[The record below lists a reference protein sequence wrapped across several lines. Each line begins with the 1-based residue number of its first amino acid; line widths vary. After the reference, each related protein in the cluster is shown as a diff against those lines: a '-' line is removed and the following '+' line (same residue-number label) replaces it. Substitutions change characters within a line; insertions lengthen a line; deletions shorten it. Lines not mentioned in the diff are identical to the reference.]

1 MISSESTTNNIKNF
15 TKSKKN
21 ASQSTLKYT
30 NINLI
35 MENTP
40 THRSSR
46 TAAILMAA
54 ALAMPIVVSST
65 ASAHENSL
73 VNKEIARRGL
83 QIEEADKAILVG
95 RKAYAERNYEE
106 AVTQYRKAVTM
117 LPQGPI
123 AADRRREYIGH
134 LLDGSIALSQQFRRT
149 GRYPEARELLD
160 NVLEKDPGN
169 VVAKKHLEY
178 LDDPIRTSP
187 TLNYAHVKNVEKV
200 RKLLYRAHSYYDQAQ
215 FDHATLEFKEVL
227 RIDPHNKAARRG
239 MEKVNAAK
247 SDYYRAAYDQTRAA
261 MLMQVDQA
269 WEIAV
274 PPQIQDNPGRIGP
287 DLNPAVNPALYQRQK
302 LQSIMLPLVEFDDDA
317 TVRDAINF
325 LRQRARELDDKE
337 LDPNK
342 KGLNFV
348 FRNPTIVDA
357 GEGMGEDDGDAVE
370 GEKIENIKLG
380 GLRIRN
386 IPMEE
391 ALRQICQMTGL
402 RYKVENY
409 SVVILKAT
417 DVDDNE
423 MYARTFRVPPDLRNL
438 ISDGPDGGGGGGGD
452 PFGDDEPETGSKKT
466 IAELLELQGIKFP
479 EGSTAGF
486 SKARSTLTV
495 RNTANA
501 LDQVEELVIELSL
514 RKPRQIKMLTKFV
527 EITQENTDE
536 LGFDWIISPFGITSN
551 SNFLSGGTI
560 GNSSGRN
567 GSDFVSPIS
576 EVGVNGINGA
586 DQSVSN
592 IVTAANRSGDFAIS
606 RDSIDSFL
614 NNPNRTAQ
622 NSSVAPGILSLTGLF
637 TDGQVQMIMRGLAQK
652 KGADVMTAP
661 SIVSRSGERAT
672 IEIIREFIYPT
683 EYEPPELP
691 NVVGIGG
698 GLEGGDGQA
707 GGGSIFPV
715 TPATPTAFETRNT
728 GVTLEVEPILGED
741 GYTIDLTFKP
751 EIVEFEGFINYGSPI
766 QSPGTDAIG
775 NPITITITE
784 NRIEMPVFSTRRVN
798 TSLTIYDGHTV
809 AVGGLMRENVQNVE
823 DKVPILGDIPLI
835 GRLFQTKAENHI
847 KSNLIIFVTARIIDA
862 TGQPVSQTVVGA
874 SGAPAPGGGDILL
887 PAIAE

>member
-1 MISSESTTNNIKNF
+1 
-15 TKSKKN
+15 
-21 ASQSTLKYT
+21 
-30 NINLI
+30 

-65 ASAHENSL
+65 ASAQENSL
-73 VNKEIARRGL
+73 VNKEIARREL
-83 QIEEADKAILVG
+83 QIAEADKAVLVG
-95 RKAYAERNYEE
+95 RKAYEDENYEE
-106 AVTQYRKAVTM
+106 AVSQYRKAVIM

-123 AADRRREYIGH
+123 AADRRSEYIGH
-134 LLDGSIALSQQFRRT
+134 LLDGSVALSQQFRKT
-149 GRYPEARELLD
+149 GKYTEARELLD

-187 TLNYAHVKNVEKV
+187 TLTYSHVKNVEKV
-200 RKLLYRAHSYYDQAQ
+200 RKLLYRANSYYDQAK
-215 FDHATLEFKEVL
+215 FDHAVLEFKEVL

-239 MEKVNAAK
+239 MEKVSSAK
-247 SDYYRAAYDQTRAA
+247 SDYYRAAYDQTRAS
-261 MLMQVDQA
+261 MLTQVDQA
-269 WEIAV
+269 WEISV
-274 PPQIQDNPGRIGP
+274 PPAIQEGPGIGP
-287 DLNPAVNPALYQRQK
+287 NSNTTVSPALYLRQK
-302 LQSIMLPLVEFDDDA
+302 LQSIMLPLVEFENDA

-325 LRQRARELDDKE
+325 LRQRSRELDTEE
-337 LDPNK
+337 LDPTK

-348 FRNPTIVDA
+348 FRNPTIVDG
-357 GEGMGEDDGDAVE
+357 GEGMGEGDGIADE
-370 GEKIENIKLG
+370 IDKIENINLG
-380 GLRIRN
+380 GLTIRN

-391 ALRQICQMTGL
+391 ALRQICQKSGL

-438 ISDGPDGGGGGGGD
+438 ISDGPGGGGGGGAADD
-452 PFGDDEPETGSKKT
+452 PFGEEDKGDAGNKKS

-479 EGSTAGF
+479 EGATAGF

-501 LDQVEELVIELSL
+501 LDQVETLVDELSL

-527 EITQENTDE
+527 EISQENTDE

-551 SNFLSGGTI
+551 SSFLSGGTL

-567 GSDFVSPIS
+567 ASDFVSP
-576 EVGVNGINGA
+576 VAGVSVPGIPSAANE
-586 DQSVSN
+586 SVSN
-592 IVTAANRSGDFAIS
+592 IVTGSNRSGDYAIS

-691 NVVGIGG
+691 QSVGVGG
-698 GLEGGDGQA
+698 GIDGGA
-707 GGGSIFPV
+707 GGAAGGNIFPV

-766 QSPGTDAIG
+766 QSPGTDALG

-823 DKVPILGDIPLI
+823 DKVPILGDLPLI

-862 TGQPVSQTVVGA
+862 TGQPVSQTIVGV
-874 SGAPAPGGGDILL
+874 GGVPVEAGVREGLL

>member
-1 MISSESTTNNIKNF
+1 
-15 TKSKKN
+15 
-21 ASQSTLKYT
+21 
-30 NINLI
+30 
-35 MENTP
+35 
-40 THRSSR
+40 
-46 TAAILMAA
+46 MAA
-54 ALAMPIVVSST
+54 ALAMPIVVTSS
-65 ASAHENSL
+65 ASAQEDSL
-73 VNKEIARRGL
+73 VNKEIARREL
-83 QIEEADKAILVG
+83 QIAEADKAILDG
-95 RKAYAERNYEE
+95 RKAYAEQNYEE
-106 AVTQYRKAVTM
+106 AVNQYRKAVTM
-117 LPQGPI
+117 LPQGPV
-123 AADRRREYIGH
+123 AADRQREYIGH
-134 LLDGSIALSQQFRRT
+134 LLDGSIALSQQYRRT
-149 GRYPEARELLD
+149 GRYNEARELLD
-160 NVLEKDPGN
+160 DVLEKDPGN
-169 VVAKKHLEY
+169 AVAKKHLEY

-187 TLNYAHVKNVEKV
+187 TLTYDHVQNVEKV
-200 RKLLYRAHSYYDQAQ
+200 RKLLYRANSYYDQAQ
-215 FDHATLEFKEVL
+215 FDHAILEYKEVI
-227 RIDPHNKAARRG
+227 RIDPHNKSARRG

-261 MLMQVDQA
+261 MLMEVDQA

-274 PPQIQDNPGRIGP
+274 PPAVQEGGNGALSIN
-287 DLNPAVNPALYQRQK
+287 ATVNPALYLRQK
-302 LQSIMLPLVEFDDDA
+302 LQNIMLPLVEFEDDA

-325 LRQRARELDDKE
+325 LRLRARELDTDE
-337 LDPNK
+337 LDPTK

-348 FRNPTIVDA
+348 FRNPAVIDA
-357 GEGMGEDDGDAVE
+357 GEAMGDGEAPVE
-370 GEKIENIKLG
+370 GSRIEDINLG
-380 GLRIRN
+380 GLRISN
-386 IPMEE
+386 VPMEE

-409 SVVILKAT
+409 SIVILKAT

-423 MYARTFRVPPDLRNL
+423 MFTRTFRVPPDLYNL
-438 ISDGPDGGGGGGGD
+438 ISDGPGGEDAGADD
-452 PFGDDEPETGSKKT
+452 PFEEEEGGPGGAKKS

-479 EGSTAGF
+479 EGATAGF
-486 SKARSTLTV
+486 SKARSTLTI

-501 LDQVEELVIELSL
+501 LDQVEELVNEISL

-527 EITQENTDE
+527 EISQENTDE
-536 LGFDWIISPFGITSN
+536 LGFDWIISPFGITAN
-551 SNFLSGGTI
+551 STFLSGGTN
-560 GNSSGRN
+560 GNQTARN
-567 GSDFVSPIS
+567 AGDFVSP
-576 EVGVNGINGA
+576 VGGVTIDGIPSAANE
-586 DQSVSN
+586 SVSN
-592 IVTAANRSGDFAIS
+592 IVTGGNRSGDHAIS
-606 RDSIDSFL
+606 RDNIDSFL

-622 NSSVAPGILSLTGLF
+622 NSNVAPGILSLTGLF

-691 NVVGIGG
+691 QSVGVGG
-698 GLEGGDGQA
+698 GLAGDQA
-707 GGGSIFPV
+707 GGNQGGNIFPV

-766 QSPGTDAIG
+766 QSPGTDALG

-823 DKVPILGDIPLI
+823 DKVPILGDLPLV
-835 GRLFQTKAENHI
+835 GRLFQSKSENHI

-862 TGQPVSQTVVGA
+862 TGEPVSQTVIGT
-874 SGAPAPGGGDILL
+874 SGAPTTVGDAAASDGGDLL
-887 PAIAE
+887 PPIAE

>member
-1 MISSESTTNNIKNF
+1 
-15 TKSKKN
+15 
-21 ASQSTLKYT
+21 
-30 NINLI
+30 

-65 ASAHENSL
+65 ASAQENSL
-73 VNKEIARRGL
+73 VNKEIARREL
-83 QIEEADKAILVG
+83 QIAEADKAVLVG
-95 RKAYAERNYEE
+95 RKAYEDENYEE
-106 AVTQYRKAVTM
+106 AVSQYRKAVTM

-123 AADRRREYIGH
+123 AADRRSEYISH
-134 LLDGSIALSQQFRRT
+134 LLDGSVALSQQFRRT
-149 GRYPEARELLD
+149 GKYTEARELLD

-187 TLNYAHVKNVEKV
+187 TLTYSHVKNVEKV
-200 RKLLYRAHSYYDQAQ
+200 RKLLYRAQSYYDEAK
-215 FDHATLEFKEVL
+215 FDHAILEFKEVL

-239 MEKVNAAK
+239 MEKVSSAK
-247 SDYYRAAYDQTRAA
+247 SDYYRAAYDQTRAS
-261 MLMQVDQA
+261 MLTQVDQA
-269 WEIAV
+269 WEISV
-274 PPQIQDNPGRIGP
+274 PPAIQEGPGIGP
-287 DLNPAVNPALYQRQK
+287 NSNTTVSPALYLRQK
-302 LQSIMLPLVEFDDDA
+302 LQSIMLPLVEFENDA

-325 LRQRARELDDKE
+325 LRQRSRELDTEE
-337 LDPNK
+337 LDPTK
-342 KGLNFV
+342 KGLNFI
-348 FRNPTIVDA
+348 FRNPTIVDG
-357 GEGMGEDDGDAVE
+357 GEGMGEGDGIADE
-370 GEKIENIKLG
+370 IDKIENINLG
-380 GLRIRN
+380 GLTIRN

-391 ALRQICQMTGL
+391 ALRQICQKSGL

-438 ISDGPDGGGGGGGD
+438 ISDGPGGGGGGGGADD
-452 PFGDDEPETGSKKT
+452 PFGEENTDDAGNKKS

-479 EGSTAGF
+479 EGATAGF

-501 LDQVEELVIELSL
+501 LDQVETLVDELSL

-527 EITQENTDE
+527 EISQENTDE

-551 SNFLSGGTI
+551 SSFLSGGTL

-567 GSDFVSPIS
+567 ATDFVSP
-576 EVGVNGINGA
+576 VAGVSVPGIPSAANE
-586 DQSVSN
+586 SVSN
-592 IVTAANRSGDFAIS
+592 IVTGGNRSGDFGIS

-691 NVVGIGG
+691 QSVGVGG
-698 GLEGGDGQA
+698 GLGGDGD
-707 GGGSIFPV
+707 GGNQGANIFPV

-766 QSPGTDAIG
+766 QSPGTDALG

-823 DKVPILGDIPLI
+823 DKVPILGDLPLI

-862 TGQPVSQTVVGA
+862 TGQPVSQTIVGV
-874 SGAPAPGGGDILL
+874 GGVPVEAGVREGLL

>member
-1 MISSESTTNNIKNF
+1 
-15 TKSKKN
+15 
-21 ASQSTLKYT
+21 
-30 NINLI
+30 

-54 ALAMPIVVSST
+54 ALAMPIVLSST
-65 ASAHENSL
+65 ASAQENSL
-73 VNKEIARRGL
+73 VNKEIARREL
-83 QIEEADKAILVG
+83 QIAEADKAVLVG
-95 RKAYAERNYEE
+95 RKAYEDKNYEE
-106 AVTQYRKAVTM
+106 AVSQYRKAVTM

-123 AADRRREYIGH
+123 AADRRSEYISH
-134 LLDGSIALSQQFRRT
+134 LLDGSVALSQQFRRT
-149 GRYPEARELLD
+149 GKYTEARELLD

-187 TLNYAHVKNVEKV
+187 TLTYSHVKNVEKV
-200 RKLLYRAHSYYDQAQ
+200 RKLLYRAQSYYDEAK
-215 FDHATLEFKEVL
+215 FDHAILEFKEVL

-239 MEKVNAAK
+239 MEKVSSAK
-247 SDYYRAAYDQTRAA
+247 SDYYRAAYDQTRAS
-261 MLMQVDQA
+261 MLTQVDQA
-269 WEIAV
+269 WEISV
-274 PPQIQDNPGRIGP
+274 PPAIQEGQGIGA
-287 DLNPAVNPALYQRQK
+287 NSNTTVSPALYLRQK
-302 LQSIMLPLVEFDDDA
+302 LQSIMLPLVEFENDA
-317 TVRDAINF
+317 TVRDAIRF
-325 LRQRARELDDKE
+325 LRQRARELDTEE
-337 LDPNK
+337 LDPTK
-342 KGLNFV
+342 KGLNFI
-348 FRNPTIVDA
+348 FRNPTIVDG
-357 GEGMGEDDGDAVE
+357 GEGMGEGDGIADE
-370 GEKIENIKLG
+370 IDKIENINLG
-380 GLRIRN
+380 GLTIRN

-391 ALRQICQMTGL
+391 ALRQICQKSGL

-438 ISDGPDGGGGGGGD
+438 ISDGPGGGGGGAADD
-452 PFGDDEPETGSKKT
+452 PFGDEGIGDAGSQKS
-466 IAELLELQGIKFP
+466 IADLLELQGIKFP
-479 EGSTAGF
+479 EGATAGF

-501 LDQVEELVIELSL
+501 LDLVETLVDELSL

-527 EITQENTDE
+527 EISQENSDE

-551 SNFLSGGTI
+551 SSFLSGGTL
-560 GNSSGRN
+560 GNSAGRTAA
-567 GSDFVSPIS
+567 DFVSP
-576 EVGVNGINGA
+576 VAGVSVPGIPSSANE
-586 DQSVSN
+586 SVSN
-592 IVTAANRSGDFAIS
+592 IVTGGNRSGDYGIT
-606 RDSIDSFL
+606 RDSIESFL

-691 NVVGIGG
+691 QSVGVGG
-698 GLEGGDGQA
+698 GLGGGAGQA
-707 GGGSIFPV
+707 AGGNIFPV

-766 QSPGTDAIG
+766 QSPGTDALG

-823 DKVPILGDIPLI
+823 DKVPILGDLPLI

-862 TGQPVSQTVVGA
+862 TGQPVSQTIVGVGGVPAEAGVGA
-874 SGAPAPGGGDILL
+874 DLL

>member
-1 MISSESTTNNIKNF
+1 
-15 TKSKKN
+15 
-21 ASQSTLKYT
+21 
-30 NINLI
+30 
-35 MENTP
+35 
-40 THRSSR
+40 
-46 TAAILMAA
+46 MAA
-54 ALAMPIVVSST
+54 AIAMPIVVTST
-65 ASAHENSL
+65 ASAHESSL
-73 VNKEIARRGL
+73 VQQEIARREL
-83 QIEEADKAILVG
+83 QIAEADKAILDG
-95 RKAYAERNYEE
+95 RKAYADRNYEE
-106 AVTQYRKAVTM
+106 AVNQYRKAVTM

-134 LLDGSIALSQQFRRT
+134 LLDGSIALSQTYRRT
-149 GRYPEARELLD
+149 GRYTEARELLD

-187 TLNYAHVKNVEKV
+187 TLTYAHVKNVEKV

-227 RIDPHNKAARRG
+227 RIDPYNKAARRG

-247 SDYYRAAYDQTRAA
+247 RDYYRAAYDQTRAA

-274 PPQIQDNPGRIGP
+274 PPQMQENNSTLVG
-287 DLNPAVNPALYQRQK
+287 DLNPSMNPALYQRQK
-302 LQSIMLPLVEFDDDA
+302 LQSIMLPLVEFDEDA

-348 FRNPTIVDA
+348 FRNSTVVDA
-357 GEGMGEDDGDAVE
+357 GGMGEGDEVAEE

-380 GLRIRN
+380 GLKIRN
-386 IPMEE
+386 VPMEE

-417 DVDDNE
+417 NVSDNE
-423 MYARTFRVPPDLRNL
+423 MYARTFRVPPDFINL
-438 ISDGPDGGGGGGGD
+438 ISDGPGGGGGGADDD
-452 PFGDDEPETGSKKT
+452 PFGGDDDGGAGGQTKKSVT
-466 IAELLELQGIKFP
+466 ELLELQGIKFP

-486 SKARSTLTV
+486 SKARSTLTI

-501 LDQVEELVIELSL
+501 LDAVEELVDDLL
-514 RKPRQIKMLTKFV
+514 RRKPRQIKMLTKFV
-527 EITQENTDE
+527 EISQENTDE

-551 SNFLSGGTI
+551 SSFLSGGTL
-560 GNSSGRN
+560 GNAGGRTAA
-567 GSDFVSPIS
+567 DFVSP
-576 EVGVNGINGA
+576 VAGVSVDGIPNGGN
-586 DQSVSN
+586 QSVNN
-592 IVTAANRSGDFAIS
+592 IVTGGNRSGDFAIS

-622 NSSVAPGILSLTGLF
+622 NSNVAPGILSLTGLF

-691 NVVGIGG
+691 NQVGIGG
-698 GLEGGDGQA
+698 GLDGGQGGA

-741 GYTIDLTFKP
+741 GYTKDITLKP
-751 EIVEFEGFINYGSPI
+751 EIVEFDGFINYGSPI
-766 QSPGTDAIG
+766 QSPATDALG

-823 DKVPILGDIPLI
+823 DKVPILGDIPVV
-835 GRLFQTKAENHI
+835 GRLFQSKSENHI

-874 SGAPAPGGGDILL
+874 SGGPAAQGGGDGGQLL

>member
-1 MISSESTTNNIKNF
+1 
-15 TKSKKN
+15 
-21 ASQSTLKYT
+21 
-30 NINLI
+30 

-65 ASAHENSL
+65 ASAQENSL
-73 VNKEIARRGL
+73 VNKEIARREL
-83 QIEEADKAILVG
+83 QIAEADKAVLVG
-95 RKAYAERNYEE
+95 RKAYEDENYEE
-106 AVTQYRKAVTM
+106 AVSQYRKAVIM

-123 AADRRREYIGH
+123 AADRRSEYIGH
-134 LLDGSIALSQQFRRT
+134 LLDGSVALSQQFRKT
-149 GRYPEARELLD
+149 GKYTEARELLD

-187 TLNYAHVKNVEKV
+187 TLTYSHVKNVEKV
-200 RKLLYRAHSYYDQAQ
+200 RKLLYRANSYYDQAK
-215 FDHATLEFKEVL
+215 FDHAVLEFKEVL

-239 MEKVNAAK
+239 MEKVSSAK
-247 SDYYRAAYDQTRAA
+247 SDYYRAAYDQTRAS
-261 MLMQVDQA
+261 MLTQVDQA
-269 WEIAV
+269 WEISV
-274 PPQIQDNPGRIGP
+274 PPAIQEGQGIGTN
-287 DLNPAVNPALYQRQK
+287 LNTTVSPALYLRQK
-302 LQSIMLPLVEFDDDA
+302 LQSIMLPLVEFENDA
-317 TVRDAINF
+317 TVRDAIRF
-325 LRQRARELDDKE
+325 LRQRSRELDTEE
-337 LDPNK
+337 LDPTK

-348 FRNPTIVDA
+348 FRNPTIVDG
-357 GEGMGEDDGDAVE
+357 GEGMGEGDGIADE
-370 GEKIENIKLG
+370 IDKIENINLG
-380 GLRIRN
+380 GLTIRN

-391 ALRQICQMTGL
+391 ALRQICQKSGL

-438 ISDGPDGGGGGGGD
+438 ISDGPGGGGGGAADD
-452 PFGDDEPETGSKKT
+452 PFGEENTGDAGNKKS

-479 EGSTAGF
+479 EGATAGF

-501 LDQVEELVIELSL
+501 LDQVETLVDELSL

-527 EITQENTDE
+527 EISQENTDE

-551 SNFLSGGTI
+551 SSFLSGGTL

-567 GSDFVSPIS
+567 ASDFVSP
-576 EVGVNGINGA
+576 VAGVSVPGIPSAANE
-586 DQSVSN
+586 SVSN
-592 IVTAANRSGDFAIS
+592 IVTGGNRSGDYAIS

-691 NVVGIGG
+691 QSVGVGG
-698 GLEGGDGQA
+698 GIDGGA
-707 GGGSIFPV
+707 GGAAGGNIFPV

-766 QSPGTDAIG
+766 QSPGTDALG

-823 DKVPILGDIPLI
+823 DKVPILGDLPLI

-862 TGQPVSQTVVGA
+862 TGQPVSQTIVGV
-874 SGAPAPGGGDILL
+874 GGVPVEAGVREGLL

>member
-1 MISSESTTNNIKNF
+1 
-15 TKSKKN
+15 
-21 ASQSTLKYT
+21 
-30 NINLI
+30 

-46 TAAILMAA
+46 TAAMLMAVA
-54 ALAMPIVVSST
+54 IAMPIVVSST

-73 VNKEIARRGL
+73 VQAEVARRGL
-83 QIEEADKAILVG
+83 QIAEADKAILVG
-95 RKAYAERNYEE
+95 RKAYADRDYEE
-106 AVTQYRKAVTM
+106 AVNQYRKAVTM

-134 LLDGSIALSQQFRRT
+134 LLDGSIALSQTYRRT
-149 GRYPEARELLD
+149 GRYTEARGLLD
-160 NVLEKDPGN
+160 EILEKDPGN

-187 TLNYAHVKNVEKV
+187 TLTHAHVKNVEKV

-227 RIDPHNKAARRG
+227 RIDPYNKAARRG
-239 MEKVNAAK
+239 LEKVNAAK

-274 PPQIQDNPGRIGP
+274 PPQVQNVNSVGP
-287 DLNPAVNPALYQRQK
+287 NLNSAVNPALYQRQK
-302 LQSIMLPLVEFDDDA
+302 LQSIMLDVVDFEEDT

-325 LRQRARELDDKE
+325 LRLRARELDVNE

-348 FRNPTIVDA
+348 FRNPTVVDA
-357 GEGMGEDDGDAVE
+357 GDEMGEGVE
-370 GEKIENIKLG
+370 ASSEAGKIENIKLG
-380 GLRIRN
+380 TLKIRN

-391 ALRQICQMTGL
+391 ALRQICQNTGL
-402 RYKVENY
+402 RFKVENY

-417 DVDDNE
+417 DVDDDE
-423 MYARTFRVPPDLRNL
+423 MYVRTFRVPPDLINL
-438 ISDGPDGGGGGGGD
+438 ISDGPGGGD
-452 PFGDDEPETGSKKT
+452 ENLDPFGEEEDGTGAPTKT
-466 IAELLELQGIKFP
+466 VAELLVLQGIRFP
-479 EGSTAGF
+479 EGATAGF

-495 RNTANA
+495 RNTASA
-501 LDQVEELVIELSL
+501 LDQVEELVIDLTK

-527 EITQENTDE
+527 EISQENTDE

-551 SNFLSGGTI
+551 SSFLSGGTL
-560 GNSSGRN
+560 GSAAGRN
-567 GSDFVSPIS
+567 ASDFVSPIS
-576 EVGVNGINGA
+576 GVSVDGIPNGA
-586 DQSVSN
+586 NQSVSN
-592 IVTAANRSGDFAIS
+592 IVTGGNRSGDYAIS

-622 NSSVAPGILSLTGLF
+622 NSNVAPGILSLTGLF

-652 KGADVMTAP
+652 KGTDVMTAP

-691 NVVGIGG
+691 NAVGVGG
-698 GLEGGDGQA
+698 GLDDGVS
-707 GGGSIFPV
+707 GGSIFPV

-766 QSPGTDAIG
+766 QSPATDALG

-809 AVGGLMRENVQNVE
+809 AVGGLMREDVQNVE
-823 DKVPILGDIPLI
+823 DKVPILGDIPFV

-862 TGQPVSQTVVGA
+862 TGQPVSNTVVGVP
-874 SGAPAPGGGDILL
+874 SGPGAGDGDGLL
-887 PAIAE
+887 PPIGVGE

>member
-1 MISSESTTNNIKNF
+1 
-15 TKSKKN
+15 
-21 ASQSTLKYT
+21 
-30 NINLI
+30 
-35 MENTP
+35 
-40 THRSSR
+40 
-46 TAAILMAA
+46 MAA

-65 ASAHENSL
+65 ASAQEDSL
-73 VNKEIARRGL
+73 VSKEIARREL
-83 QIEEADKAILVG
+83 QIAEADKAILVG
-95 RKAYAERNYEE
+95 RKAYEDQNYEE
-106 AVTQYRKAVTM
+106 AVNQYRKAVTM
-117 LPQGPI
+117 LPQGPV

-134 LLDGSIALSQQFRRT
+134 LLDGSIALSQQYRRT
-149 GRYPEARELLD
+149 GRYTQARELLD
-160 NVLEKDPGN
+160 DVLAKDPGN
-169 VVAKKHLEY
+169 AVAKKHLEY

-187 TLNYAHVKNVEKV
+187 TLTYEHVQNVEKV
-200 RKLLYRAHSYYDQAQ
+200 RKLLYRANSYYDQAQ
-215 FDHATLEFKEVL
+215 FDHATLEYREVL
-227 RIDPHNKAARRG
+227 RIDPYNTAARRG

-261 MLMQVDQA
+261 MLMEVDQA
-269 WEIAV
+269 WEIGV
-274 PPQIQDNPGRIGP
+274 PPAVVEGPGLGGP
-287 DLNPAVNPALYQRQK
+287 LNAPVNPALHLRQK
-302 LQSIMLPLVEFDDDA
+302 LQNIMLPLVEFEDDA

-325 LRQRARELDDKE
+325 LRLRARELDTDE

-348 FRNPTIVDA
+348 FRNPAIVDA
-357 GEGMGEDDGDAVE
+357 GAGMGDAGATPEPASRIED
-370 GEKIENIKLG
+370 INLG
-380 GLRIRN
+380 GLRISN
-386 IPMEE
+386 VPMEE

-402 RYKVENY
+402 RYKVEDY
-409 SVVILKAT
+409 SIVILRAT

-423 MYARTFRVPPDLRNL
+423 MFTRTFRVPPDLYNL
-438 ISDGPDGGGGGGGD
+438 ISDGPGGGGAASDD
-452 PFGDDEPETGSKKT
+452 PFAEDDAGTGGVKKS
-466 IAELLELQGIKFP
+466 IAELLELQGIRFP
-479 EGSTAGF
+479 EGATAGF

-501 LDQVEELVIELSL
+501 LDQIEELVINLGL

-527 EITQENTDE
+527 EISQENTDE

-551 SNFLSGGTI
+551 SSFLSGGTL
-560 GNSSGRN
+560 GNQLGRT
-567 GSDFVSPIS
+567 GTDFVNPIG
-576 EVGVNGINGA
+576 GVSIDGIPSDANE
-586 DQSVSN
+586 SVRN
-592 IVTAANRSGDFAIS
+592 IVTGANRSGDYAIS
-606 RDSIDSFL
+606 RDNIDSFL
-614 NNPNRTAQ
+614 NNPSRTAQ
-622 NSSVAPGILSLTGLF
+622 NSNVAPGILSLTGLF

-691 NVVGIGG
+691 QTVGVGG
-698 GLEGGDGQA
+698 GLAGDGA
-707 GGGSIFPV
+707 GGNQGGNIFPV

-728 GVTLEVEPILGED
+728 GVTLEVEPILGDD

-766 QSPGTDAIG
+766 QSPGTDALG

-823 DKVPILGDIPLI
+823 DKVPILGDLPLV
-835 GRLFQTKAENHI
+835 GRLFQSKSENHI

-862 TGQPVSQTVVGA
+862 TGEPVSQTIVGP
-874 SGAPAPGGGDILL
+874 SGAPSAAPAPASDGVGLL
-887 PAIAE
+887 PPIAE

>member
-1 MISSESTTNNIKNF
+1 
-15 TKSKKN
+15 
-21 ASQSTLKYT
+21 
-30 NINLI
+30 

-65 ASAHENSL
+65 ASAQENSL
-73 VNKEIARRGL
+73 VNKEIARREL
-83 QIEEADKAILVG
+83 QIAEADKAVLVG
-95 RKAYAERNYEE
+95 RKAYEDENYEE
-106 AVTQYRKAVTM
+106 AVSQYRKAVTM

-123 AADRRREYIGH
+123 AADRRSEYIGH
-134 LLDGSIALSQQFRRT
+134 LLDGSVALSQQFRKT
-149 GRYPEARELLD
+149 GKYTEARELLD

-187 TLNYAHVKNVEKV
+187 TLTYSHVKNVEKV
-200 RKLLYRAHSYYDQAQ
+200 RKLLYRANSYYDQAK
-215 FDHATLEFKEVL
+215 FDHAVLEFKEVL

-239 MEKVNAAK
+239 MEKVSSAK
-247 SDYYRAAYDQTRAA
+247 SDYYRAAYDQTRAS
-261 MLMQVDQA
+261 MLTQVDQA
-269 WEIAV
+269 WEISV
-274 PPQIQDNPGRIGP
+274 PPAIQEGQGIGTN
-287 DLNPAVNPALYQRQK
+287 LNTTVSPALYLRQK
-302 LQSIMLPLVEFDDDA
+302 LQSIMLPLVEFENDA
-317 TVRDAINF
+317 TVRDAIRF
-325 LRQRARELDDKE
+325 LRQRSRELDTEE
-337 LDPNK
+337 LDPTK

-348 FRNPTIVDA
+348 FRNPTIVDG
-357 GEGMGEDDGDAVE
+357 GEGMGEGDGIADE
-370 GEKIENIKLG
+370 IDKIENINLG
-380 GLRIRN
+380 GLTIRN

-391 ALRQICQMTGL
+391 ALRQICQKSGL

-438 ISDGPDGGGGGGGD
+438 ISDGPGGGGGGAADD
-452 PFGDDEPETGSKKT
+452 PFGEENTGDAGNKKS

-479 EGSTAGF
+479 EGATAGF

-501 LDQVEELVIELSL
+501 LDQVETLVDELSL

-527 EITQENTDE
+527 EISQENTDE

-551 SNFLSGGTI
+551 SSFLSGGTL

-567 GSDFVSPIS
+567 ASDFVSP
-576 EVGVNGINGA
+576 VAGVSVPGIPSAANE
-586 DQSVSN
+586 SVSN
-592 IVTAANRSGDFAIS
+592 IVTGGNRSGDYAIS

-691 NVVGIGG
+691 QSVGVGG
-698 GLEGGDGQA
+698 GIDGGA
-707 GGGSIFPV
+707 GGAAGGNIFPV

-766 QSPGTDAIG
+766 QSPGTDALG

-823 DKVPILGDIPLI
+823 DKVPILGDLPLI

-862 TGQPVSQTVVGA
+862 TGQPVSQTIVGV
-874 SGAPAPGGGDILL
+874 GGVPVEAGVREGLL

>member
-1 MISSESTTNNIKNF
+1 
-15 TKSKKN
+15 
-21 ASQSTLKYT
+21 
-30 NINLI
+30 
-35 MENTP
+35 
-40 THRSSR
+40 
-46 TAAILMAA
+46 MAA
-54 ALAMPIVVSST
+54 AVAMPIVVSST

-73 VNKEIARRGL
+73 VQAEIARRGL
-83 QIEEADKAILVG
+83 QIAEADKAILDG
-95 RKAYAERNYEE
+95 RKAYADRNYEE
-106 AVTQYRKAVTM
+106 AVNQYSQAVTM

-149 GRYPEARELLD
+149 GRYTEARELLD
-160 NVLEKDPGN
+160 YVLEKDPGN

-187 TLNYAHVKNVEKV
+187 TLTYKHVQNVEKV
-200 RKLLYRAHSYYDQAQ
+200 RKLLYRANGYYDQAQ
-215 FDHATLEFKEVL
+215 FDHAILEYKEVL
-227 RIDPHNKAARRG
+227 RIDPYNKAARRG
-239 MEKVNAAK
+239 MEKVNNAK
-247 SDYYRAAYDQTRAA
+247 SDYYRAAYDQTRAS
-261 MLMQVDQA
+261 MLQQIDQA

-274 PPQIQDNPGRIGP
+274 PPQVSGNLNTLGP
-287 DLNPAVNPALYQRQK
+287 DLSPSVNPALYQRQK
-302 LQSIMLPLVEFDDDA
+302 LQSIMLQLVEFDEDA

-325 LRQRARELDDKE
+325 LRQRSRELDNKE

-348 FRNPTIVDA
+348 FRNPTVVDA
-357 GEGMGEDDGDAVE
+357 GAEMGEGEALVDE
-370 GEKIENIKLG
+370 GGRIENLKLG
-380 GLRIRN
+380 GLNVRN
-386 IPMEE
+386 VPMEE

-409 SVVILKAT
+409 SIVILKAT

-423 MYARTFRVPPDLRNL
+423 MYARTFRVPPDLYNL
-438 ISDGPDGGGGGGGD
+438 ISDGPGGADGGAGGGD
-452 PFGDDEPETGSKKT
+452 PFGDDGGDISGPRKS
-466 IAELLELQGIKFP
+466 IQELLGLQGIKFP
-479 EGSTAGF
+479 EGATAGF

-501 LDQVEELVIELSL
+501 LDQVEELVNELSL

-536 LGFDWIISPFGITSN
+536 LGFDWIISPFGITANN
-551 SNFLSGGTI
+551 SFLSGGTI
-560 GNSSGRN
+560 GNASGRTS
-567 GSDFVSPIS
+567 SDFVSPIS
-576 EVGVNGINGA
+576 GVTVGGVGSSGN
-586 DQSVSN
+586 VSN
-592 IVTAANRSGDFAIS
+592 IVTGGNRSGDYAIT

-614 NNPNRTAQ
+614 NNPDRTAQ
-622 NSSVAPGILSLTGLF
+622 SSTVAPGILSLTGLF
-637 TDGQVQMIMRGLAQK
+637 TDGQVQMIMRGLSQK

-691 NVVGIGG
+691 NSVGTFSTNGDNGG
-698 GLEGGDGQA
+698 A
-707 GGGSIFPV
+707 SSSSFPV

-766 QSPGTDAIG
+766 QSAGTDALG
-775 NPITITITE
+775 NPITVTITD

-823 DKVPILGDIPLI
+823 DKVPILGDLPLV
-835 GRLFQTKAENHI
+835 GRLFQTSAENHI

-874 SGAPAPGGGDILL
+874 GGGAPAAGDGAGLL
-887 PAIAE
+887 PAIK

>member
-1 MISSESTTNNIKNF
+1 
-15 TKSKKN
+15 
-21 ASQSTLKYT
+21 
-30 NINLI
+30 
-35 MENTP
+35 
-40 THRSSR
+40 
-46 TAAILMAA
+46 MAA

-65 ASAHENSL
+65 ASAQENSL
-73 VNKEIARRGL
+73 VNKEIARREL
-83 QIEEADKAILVG
+83 QIAEADKAVLVG
-95 RKAYAERNYEE
+95 RKAYEDENYEE
-106 AVTQYRKAVTM
+106 AVSQYRKAVTM

-123 AADRRREYIGH
+123 AADRRSEYISH
-134 LLDGSIALSQQFRRT
+134 LLDGSVALSQQFRRT
-149 GRYPEARELLD
+149 GKYTEARELLD

-187 TLNYAHVKNVEKV
+187 TLTYSHVKNVEKV
-200 RKLLYRAHSYYDQAQ
+200 RKLLYRAQSYYDEAK
-215 FDHATLEFKEVL
+215 FDHAILEFKEVL

-239 MEKVNAAK
+239 MEKVSSAK
-247 SDYYRAAYDQTRAA
+247 SDYYRAAYDQTRAS
-261 MLMQVDQA
+261 MLTQVDQA
-269 WEIAV
+269 WEISV
-274 PPQIQDNPGRIGP
+274 PPAIQEGPGIGP
-287 DLNPAVNPALYQRQK
+287 NSNTTVSPALYLRQK
-302 LQSIMLPLVEFDDDA
+302 LQSIMLPLVEFENDA

-325 LRQRARELDDKE
+325 LRQRSRELDTEE
-337 LDPNK
+337 LDPTK
-342 KGLNFV
+342 KGLNFI
-348 FRNPTIVDA
+348 FRNPTIVDG
-357 GEGMGEDDGDAVE
+357 GEGMGEGDGIADE
-370 GEKIENIKLG
+370 IDKIENINLG
-380 GLRIRN
+380 GLTIRN

-391 ALRQICQMTGL
+391 ALRQICQKSGL

-438 ISDGPDGGGGGGGD
+438 ISDGPGGGGGGGGADD
-452 PFGDDEPETGSKKT
+452 PFGEENTDDAGNKKS

-479 EGSTAGF
+479 EGATAGF

-501 LDQVEELVIELSL
+501 LDQVETLVDELSL

-527 EITQENTDE
+527 EISQENTDE

-551 SNFLSGGTI
+551 SSFLSGGTL

-567 GSDFVSPIS
+567 ATDFVSP
-576 EVGVNGINGA
+576 VAGVSVPGIPSAANE
-586 DQSVSN
+586 SVSN
-592 IVTAANRSGDFAIS
+592 IVTGGNRSGDFGIS

-691 NVVGIGG
+691 QSVGVGG
-698 GLEGGDGQA
+698 GLGGDGD
-707 GGGSIFPV
+707 GGNQGANIFPV
-715 TPATPTAFETRNT
+715 TPATSTAFETRNT

-766 QSPGTDAIG
+766 QSPGTDALG

-823 DKVPILGDIPLI
+823 DKVPILGDLPLI

-862 TGQPVSQTVVGA
+862 TGQPVSQTIVGV
-874 SGAPAPGGGDILL
+874 GGVPVEAGVREGLL

>member
-1 MISSESTTNNIKNF
+1 
-15 TKSKKN
+15 
-21 ASQSTLKYT
+21 
-30 NINLI
+30 
-35 MENTP
+35 
-40 THRSSR
+40 
-46 TAAILMAA
+46 MAA
-54 ALAMPIVVSST
+54 AIAMPIVVSSS
-65 ASAHENSL
+65 ASAQENSL
-73 VNKEIARRGL
+73 VQAEIARRQL
-83 QIEEADKAILVG
+83 QIAEADKAILDG
-95 RKAYAERNYEE
+95 RKAYSERNYEE
-106 AVTQYRKAVTM
+106 AVNQYRKAVTM

-123 AADRRREYIGH
+123 AAERRREYIGH
-134 LLDGSIALSQQFRRT
+134 LLDGSIALSQQYRRT
-149 GRYPEARELLD
+149 GRYTQARELLD

-187 TLNYAHVKNVEKV
+187 TLTYTHVKNVEKV
-200 RKLLYRAHSYYDQAQ
+200 RKLLYRAQSYYDQAQ
-215 FDHATLEFKEVL
+215 FDHATLEYKEVL
-227 RIDPHNKAARRG
+227 RIDPYNKAARRG
-239 MEKVNAAK
+239 MERVNAAK
-247 SDYYRAAYDQTRAA
+247 SDYYRAAYDQTRAS

-269 WEIAV
+269 WEVAV
-274 PPQIQDNPGRIGP
+274 PPQIQDVNNLTTNNAGSS
-287 DLNPAVNPALYQRQK
+287 VNPALYLRQK
-302 LQSIMLPLVEFDDDA
+302 LQSIMLPLVEFDEDA

-325 LRQRARELDDKE
+325 LRQRSRELDDQE
-337 LDPNK
+337 LDPNR

-348 FRNPTIVDA
+348 LRNPTVVDVA
-357 GEGMGEDDGDAVE
+357 AEIGDGPEISDEGS
-370 GEKIENIKLG
+370 KIENIKLG

-386 IPMEE
+386 IPLEE
-391 ALRQICQMTGL
+391 ALRQICEMTGL

-423 MYARTFRVPPDLRNL
+423 MSARTFRVPPDLRNL
-438 ISDGPDGGGGGGGD
+438 ISDGPDGGGGGGGGD
-452 PFGDDEPETGSKKT
+452 PFGDDEASSGPQKSIK
-466 IAELLELQGIKFP
+466 ELLELQGIKFP
-479 EGSTAGF
+479 EGATAGF

-501 LDQVEELVIELSL
+501 LDQVEELVNDLSL

-551 SNFLSGGTI
+551 NSFLSGGTS
-560 GNSSGRN
+560 GNAAGRT
-567 GSDFVSPIS
+567 GADFVSPINGTTING
-576 EVGVNGINGA
+576 VPTGAATGVN
-586 DQSVSN
+586 N
-592 IVTAANRSGDFAIS
+592 IVTAGNRSGDFAIS

-622 NSSVAPGILSLTGLF
+622 NSTVAPGILSLTGLF
-637 TDGQVQMIMRGLAQK
+637 SDGQVQMIMRGLSQK
-652 KGADVMTAP
+652 RGADVMTAP

-691 NVVGIGG
+691 NSVGTSGGIGG
-698 GLEGGDGQA
+698 NGTA
-707 GGGSIFPV
+707 ATGGSIFPV

-766 QSPGTDAIG
+766 QSPATDALG
-775 NPITITITE
+775 NSVTLTITE

-823 DKVPILGDIPLI
+823 DKVPILGDLPLI

-862 TGQPVSQTVVGA
+862 TGQPVSQTVIGA
-874 SGAPAPGGGDILL
+874 SGEPAAVGDGAGLL
-887 PAIAE
+887 PTIK

>member
-1 MISSESTTNNIKNF
+1 
-15 TKSKKN
+15 
-21 ASQSTLKYT
+21 
-30 NINLI
+30 

-65 ASAHENSL
+65 ASAQENSL
-73 VNKEIARRGL
+73 VNKEIARREL
-83 QIEEADKAILVG
+83 QIAEADKAVLVG
-95 RKAYAERNYEE
+95 RKAYEDENYEE
-106 AVTQYRKAVTM
+106 AVSQYRKAVTM

-123 AADRRREYIGH
+123 AADRRSEYISH
-134 LLDGSIALSQQFRRT
+134 LLDGSVALSQQFRRT
-149 GRYPEARELLD
+149 GKYTEARELLD

-187 TLNYAHVKNVEKV
+187 TLTYSHVKNVEKV
-200 RKLLYRAHSYYDQAQ
+200 RKLLYRAQSYYDEAK
-215 FDHATLEFKEVL
+215 FDHAILEFKEVL

-239 MEKVNAAK
+239 MEKVSSAK
-247 SDYYRAAYDQTRAA
+247 SDYYRAAYDQTRAS
-261 MLMQVDQA
+261 MLTQVDQA
-269 WEIAV
+269 WEISV
-274 PPQIQDNPGRIGP
+274 PPAIQEGPGIGP
-287 DLNPAVNPALYQRQK
+287 NSNTTVSPALYLRQK
-302 LQSIMLPLVEFDDDA
+302 LQSIMLPLVEFENDA

-325 LRQRARELDDKE
+325 LRQRSRELDTEE
-337 LDPNK
+337 LDPTK
-342 KGLNFV
+342 KGLNFI
-348 FRNPTIVDA
+348 FRNPTIVDG
-357 GEGMGEDDGDAVE
+357 GEGMGEGDGIADE
-370 GEKIENIKLG
+370 IDKIENINLG
-380 GLRIRN
+380 GLTIRN

-391 ALRQICQMTGL
+391 ALRQICQKSGL

-438 ISDGPDGGGGGGGD
+438 ISDGPGGGGGGGGADD
-452 PFGDDEPETGSKKT
+452 PFGEENTDDAGNKKS

-479 EGSTAGF
+479 EGATAGF

-501 LDQVEELVIELSL
+501 LDQVETLVDELSL

-527 EITQENTDE
+527 EISQENTDE

-551 SNFLSGGTI
+551 SSFLSGGTL

-567 GSDFVSPIS
+567 ATDFVSP
-576 EVGVNGINGA
+576 VAGVSVPGIPSAANE
-586 DQSVSN
+586 SVSN
-592 IVTAANRSGDFAIS
+592 IVTGGNRSGDFGIS

-691 NVVGIGG
+691 QSVGVGG
-698 GLEGGDGQA
+698 GLGGDGD
-707 GGGSIFPV
+707 GGNQGGNIFPV

-766 QSPGTDAIG
+766 QSPGTDALG

-823 DKVPILGDIPLI
+823 DKVPILGDLPLI

-862 TGQPVSQTVVGA
+862 TGQPVSQTIVGV
-874 SGAPAPGGGDILL
+874 GGVPVEAGVREGLL

>member
-1 MISSESTTNNIKNF
+1 
-15 TKSKKN
+15 
-21 ASQSTLKYT
+21 
-30 NINLI
+30 

-65 ASAHENSL
+65 ASAQENSL
-73 VNKEIARRGL
+73 VNKEIARREL
-83 QIEEADKAILVG
+83 QIAEADKAVLVG
-95 RKAYAERNYEE
+95 RKAYEDENYEE
-106 AVTQYRKAVTM
+106 AVSQYRKAVTM

-123 AADRRREYIGH
+123 AADRRSEYISH
-134 LLDGSIALSQQFRRT
+134 LLDGSVALSQQFRRT
-149 GRYPEARELLD
+149 GKYTEARELLD

-187 TLNYAHVKNVEKV
+187 TLTYSHVKNVEKV
-200 RKLLYRAHSYYDQAQ
+200 RKLLYRANSYYDQAK
-215 FDHATLEFKEVL
+215 FDHAVLEFKEVL

-239 MEKVNAAK
+239 MEKVSSAK
-247 SDYYRAAYDQTRAA
+247 SDYYRAAYDQTRAS
-261 MLMQVDQA
+261 MLTQVDQA
-269 WEIAV
+269 WEISV
-274 PPQIQDNPGRIGP
+274 PPAIQEGQGIGTN
-287 DLNPAVNPALYQRQK
+287 LNTTVSPALYLRQK
-302 LQSIMLPLVEFDDDA
+302 LQSIMLPLVEFENDA
-317 TVRDAINF
+317 TVRDAIRF
-325 LRQRARELDDKE
+325 LRQRSRELDTEE
-337 LDPNK
+337 LDPTK

-348 FRNPTIVDA
+348 FRNPTIVDG
-357 GEGMGEDDGDAVE
+357 GEGMGEGDGIADE
-370 GEKIENIKLG
+370 IDKIENINLG
-380 GLRIRN
+380 GLTIRN

-391 ALRQICQMTGL
+391 ALRQICQKSGL

-438 ISDGPDGGGGGGGD
+438 ISDGPGGGGGGAADD
-452 PFGDDEPETGSKKT
+452 PFGEENTGDAGNKKS

-479 EGSTAGF
+479 EGATAGF

-501 LDQVEELVIELSL
+501 LDQVETLVDELSL

-527 EITQENTDE
+527 EISQENTDE

-551 SNFLSGGTI
+551 SSFLSGGTL

-567 GSDFVSPIS
+567 ATDFVSP
-576 EVGVNGINGA
+576 VAGVSVPGIPSAANE
-586 DQSVSN
+586 SVSN
-592 IVTAANRSGDFAIS
+592 IVTGGNRSGDYAIS

-691 NVVGIGG
+691 QSVGVGG
-698 GLEGGDGQA
+698 GLGGDGD
-707 GGGSIFPV
+707 GGNQGGNIFPV

-766 QSPGTDAIG
+766 QSPGTDALG

-823 DKVPILGDIPLI
+823 DKVPILGDLPLI

-862 TGQPVSQTVVGA
+862 TGQPVSQTIVGV
-874 SGAPAPGGGDILL
+874 GGVPVEAGVREGLL

>member
-1 MISSESTTNNIKNF
+1 
-15 TKSKKN
+15 
-21 ASQSTLKYT
+21 
-30 NINLI
+30 

-40 THRSSR
+40 THRSSK

-73 VNKEIARRGL
+73 VNKEIAKREL
-83 QIEEADKAILVG
+83 QIVEADKAILVG
-95 RKAYAERNYEE
+95 RKAYADRDYEE
-106 AVTQYRKAVTM
+106 AVNQYRKAVTM
-117 LPQGPI
+117 LPQGRI
-123 AADRRREYIGH
+123 ASDRRSVYIGH

-149 GRYPEARELLD
+149 GRYTEARELLD

-187 TLNYAHVKNVEKV
+187 TLTYTHVKNVEKV

-227 RIDPHNKAARRG
+227 RIDPYNKAARRG
-239 MEKVNAAK
+239 LEKVSAAK
-247 SDYYRAAYDQTRAA
+247 ADYYRAAYDQTRAA
-261 MLMQVDQA
+261 MLTQVDQA
-269 WEIAV
+269 WEVAV
-274 PPQIQDNPGRIGP
+274 PPAIQEGQDGIGSN
-287 DLNPAVNPALYQRQK
+287 LNPTVNPALYLRQK
-302 LQSIMLPLVEFDDDA
+302 LQGIMLPQVDFDNDA

-325 LRQRARELDDKE
+325 LRQRARELDTAE

-348 FRNPTIVDA
+348 FRNPTVVDG
-357 GEGMGEDDGDAVE
+357 GEGMGDPDAATVQGD
-370 GEKIENIKLG
+370 KIEDISLG
-380 GLRIRN
+380 ELRISN

-409 SVVILKAT
+409 SIVILKAT

-438 ISDGPDGGGGGGGD
+438 ISDGPGGDGGAGADD
-452 PFGDDEPETGSKKT
+452 PFGEDSGDTGGTKKS
-466 IAELLELQGIKFP
+466 IADLLELQGIKFP
-479 EGSTAGF
+479 EGATAGF

-501 LDQVEELVIELSL
+501 LDQVEELVNELSL

-527 EITQENTDE
+527 EISQENTDE
-536 LGFDWIISPFGITSN
+536 LGFDWIISPFGISSN
-551 SNFLSGGTI
+551 SSFMSGGTL
-560 GNSSGRN
+560 GNGPN
-567 GSDFVSPIS
+567 KTASDFVSPIA
-576 EVGVNGINGA
+576 GVSVPGIPNA
-586 DQSVSN
+586 ANESVNN
-592 IVTAANRSGDFAIS
+592 IVTGGNRSGDFAVS

-637 TDGQVQMIMRGLAQK
+637 TDGQVQMIMRGLSQK

-691 NVVGIGG
+691 QSVGVGG
-698 GLEGGDGQA
+698 GLGGDGN
-707 GGGSIFPV
+707 GGNQGGNIFPV

-766 QSPGTDAIG
+766 QSPGTDALG

-823 DKVPILGDIPLI
+823 DKVPILGDLPLI

-862 TGQPVSQTVVGA
+862 TGQPVSQTIVGA
-874 SGAPAPGGGDILL
+874 SGAIGASGDGGSLL
-887 PAIAE
+887 PAIAD